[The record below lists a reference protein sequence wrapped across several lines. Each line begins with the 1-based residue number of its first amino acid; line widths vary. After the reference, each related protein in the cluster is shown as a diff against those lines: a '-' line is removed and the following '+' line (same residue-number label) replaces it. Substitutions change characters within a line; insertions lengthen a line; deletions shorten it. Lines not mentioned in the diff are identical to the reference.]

1 MFSESLKKIISLV
14 NKTGDGLILYNE
26 LNPEQTAV
34 ILGLDKY
41 ESLVQGVIK
50 DNGVKLATNSDLTSE
65 ELTDRIN
72 GDISTWKNQENAPYL
87 AEESKNRN
95 PWAIPSQ
102 VKDGA
107 EEVK

>member
-14 NKTGDGLILYNE
+14 ARTGDGLVLYNDLE
-26 LNPEQTAV
+26 PEQTAV
-34 ILGLDKY
+34 VLGLEKY
-41 ESLVQGVIK
+41 EDLVKGRIK
-50 DNGVKLATNSDLTSE
+50 DNDVKLARNNDLTSE